1 MDRTV
6 FHIDNRSSAIYLE
19 AMISSTVR
27 FLLYIWL
34 APQNLSPLKSS
45 LLRASLACR
54 RGALS
59 HQSLSCMTWNTS
71 GKAFSTITLWP
82 SFATLGVML
91 EGIAC
96 NCGGCWTWGGWIRW
110 RGSTASDTLSW
121 GWPILGEY
129 SIWYARVTQVQN
141 IVLHMFITRGWC
153 ICWPARRLLHFFDEH
168 IHAQHIPTPHYN
180 PAMVLLCGGISSLDV
195 KILSVRVWTISWW
208 DVKRKQ
214 SNHKANREL
223 HFLIR

>member
-1 MDRTV
+1 M
-6 FHIDNRSSAIYLE
+6 FWWYGWIGPFSHGQSKLCN
-19 AMISSTVR
+19 ISWSYDIFDCTLPAVH
-27 FLLYIWL
+27 LVG
-34 APQNLSPLKSS
+34 PPNLSPLKSS
-45 LLRASLACR
+45 LLRASLDCR

-129 SIWYARVTQVQN
+129 SIWYASHTSTVYCVAHVHYKRLMYLLTGMASPASFWWTHTWPTKPNTTLQPCN
-141 IVLHMFITRGWC
+141 GSPLPWNFIIWC
-153 ICWPARRLLHFFDEH
+153 
-168 IHAQHIPTPHYN
+168 
-180 PAMVLLCGGISSLDV
+180 
-195 KILSVRVWTISWW
+195 
-208 DVKRKQ
+208 
-214 SNHKANREL
+214 
-223 HFLIR
+223 